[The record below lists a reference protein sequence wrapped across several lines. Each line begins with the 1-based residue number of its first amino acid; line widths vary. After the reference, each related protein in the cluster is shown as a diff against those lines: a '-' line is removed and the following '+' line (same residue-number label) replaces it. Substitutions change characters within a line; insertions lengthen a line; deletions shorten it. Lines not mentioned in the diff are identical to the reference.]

1 MHPTETLRP
10 RSSRLIAGAVVACC
24 AVALVVVAVTGGG
37 LVAIAR
43 TLAVSGLF
51 TALAWAVYW
60 RPEVE
65 VSDGGVRIVNPW
77 RTVHVPWPAVDDVDH
92 RWSLTVTTVD
102 GRRVSAFAAPAGG
115 AVERGPGVARQAA
128 QVISDRREALRTAG
142 YLDDV
147 RPEGAPV
154 TVSPA
159 AGPML
164 ACLAGLVVTVASVLL
179 PG

>member
-1 MHPTETLRP
+1 MRPTETMRP

-24 AVALVVVAVTGGG
+24 VVASIAVASSGTG
-37 LVAIAR
+37 LVPVVR
-43 TLAVSGLF
+43 TLAVSGLV
-51 TALAWAVYW
+51 TALVWAVYW

-77 RTVHVPWPAVDDVDH
+77 RTVHVPWPAIDEVNH
-92 RWSLTVTTVD
+92 RWSLSVRTVD
-102 GRRVSAFAAPAGG
+102 GRTVSAFAAPARGMS
-115 AVERGPGVARQAA
+115 ERGPGVADLAA
-128 QVISDRREALRTAG
+128 RTITERREELRAAG

-147 RPEGAPV
+147 RLEGAPV
-154 TVSPA
+154 TVTPA
-159 AGPML
+159 AGPVL